1 MGSGWPRSP
10 LTCLLLCPQNLLSRR
25 PLLTSSHRAG
35 QGMLTRGGPLEP
47 HALRA
52 QGLDPPTLW
61 VWWNLGKAPL
71 PPQRRRPLDRQESR
85 GWTARQ
91 RVTTTM
97 RVYPEAWDQG
107 GGGVARDSALPVPA
121 ALSPSHLIPHSFLSI
136 MSPEIQLPLPPGKR
150 RTQSLSAL
158 PKERDS
164 SSEKD
169 GRSPNKVPYLHLLS
183 PAHPEATQPVPRV
196 LTIPRGPLSSAAGE
210 GPYPAAYECLHDLQQ
225 AAPSPGPPAPPQPGQ
240 PDCQ

>member
-10 LTCLLLCPQNLLSRR
+10 LTGPPLCPQNLLSRR

-61 VWWNLGKAPL
+61 AWWNLGRALL
-71 PPQRRRPLDRQESR
+71 PPRRMRPLDRQESR

-97 RVYPEAWDQG
+97 REYPEAWDQG
-107 GGGVARDSALPVPA
+107 GGGVAGDSALPVPA
-121 ALSPSHLIPHSFLSI
+121 ALSPSHFIPHSFLSI

-169 GRSPNKVPYLHLLS
+169 GRSPNKVSHLHPSVPSS
-183 PAHPEATQPVPRV
+183 PQGHRGHPLGSNNPLRAGVFCSGRR
-196 LTIPRGPLSSAAGE
+196 TISGGP
-210 GPYPAAYECLHDLQQ
+210 
-225 AAPSPGPPAPPQPGQ
+225 
-240 PDCQ
+240 